1 MTDKDQKN
9 KKIFF
14 IMNTLGLTGGVKAIF
29 EHANLLSEKSYE
41 VNLVHL
47 LNIDN
52 NVINFLKALMKK
64 LKYKITKYARPNWF
78 KLNEKIKI
86 LRLININKLKLS
98 IDDIIIATSNET
110 ADFVSLLKSN
120 SNHKFYFIQDYE
132 SWTRDNELVDK
143 TYKYNNLE
151 QITTTKTLASL
162 LKDKFNKEA
171 HIVEYGVNQIFFL
184 EQGKEKEISD
194 SINILM
200 LFHFLPKKGFE
211 IGLEAIK
218 ELKSKY
224 KNIKLNV
231 FGAYQIKSKSSIDN
245 FYFKPSQEELRNI
258 YKQTDI
264 FLYPALEEGFGITLM
279 EAAASKCA
287 IITTNVGWAKEYGK
301 DFENMMFIKKN
312 NIEDIVEKI
321 EILINDKTLREKLGQ
336 RANIL
341 AKDFS
346 WEKSN
351 NKFEKIIIKNQ

>member
-1 MTDKDQKN
+1 MDKDQKN

-52 NVINFLKALMKK
+52 NFIGFLKALMKK
-64 LKYKITKYARPNWF
+64 IKYGIPKYTRPNWF
-78 KLNEKIKI
+78 KLNKKIKI
-86 LRLININKLKLS
+86 IRLINIKKLGLS
-98 IDDIIIATSNET
+98 GNDIIIATANET
-110 ADFVSLLKSN
+110 ADFVSLLKSKSDN
-120 SNHKFYFIQDYE
+120 KFYFIQDYE
-132 SWTRDNELVDK
+132 SWTRDKKLVDK
-143 TYKYNNLE
+143 TYQYNNLE
-151 QITTTKTLASL
+151 QITTTKTLAFL
-162 LKDKFNKEA
+162 LKNKFNKEA
-171 HIVEYGVNQIFFL
+171 HIVEYGINPIFFL
-184 EQGKEKEISD
+184 KQEEKKEIGAN
-194 SINILM
+194 INILM
-200 LFHFLPKKGFE
+200 LFHPLPKKGFE

-231 FGAYQIKSKSSIDN
+231 FGAYKIKSKSSIDN
-245 FYFKPSQEELRNI
+245 FYFQLNQEDLKNI
-258 YKQTDI
+258 YRQADI

-301 DFENMMFIKKN
+301 DFENMIFIKKN
-312 NIEDIVEKI
+312 NTEDIIEKI
-321 EILINDKTLREKLGQ
+321 EVLIKDKVLREKLGQ

-346 WEKSN
+346 WDKSN